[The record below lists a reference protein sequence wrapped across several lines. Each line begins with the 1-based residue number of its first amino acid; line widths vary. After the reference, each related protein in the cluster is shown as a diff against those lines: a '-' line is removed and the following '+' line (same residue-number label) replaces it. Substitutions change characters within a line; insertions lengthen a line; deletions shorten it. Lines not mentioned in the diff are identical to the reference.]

1 MPEVARGCAHAHARV
16 SCAVRRA
23 SSVACQVSRFALFW
37 LRSGTLAVPTVVIT
51 VAVVT
56 AIVTATVVSTV
67 VVTLLLLLPLVV
79 LVLLILVRCCW
90 CWIVGTAATA
100 AADPRVLL
108 LLLLQQRSADMRGS
122 ESSVAQRYCVMD
134 YHIVRCF
141 P

>member
-23 SSVACQVSRFALFW
+23 SSVACQVSPFALFW
-37 LRSGTLAVPTVVIT
+37 LRSGTLAVPTVAIT

-79 LVLLILVRCCW
+79 LVLLTLVRCCW

-100 AADPRVLL
+100 AAGPRVLL
-108 LLLLQQRSADMRGS
+108 LQLQQRSADIIGS
-122 ESSVAQRYCVMD
+122 EISVAQRYYIVD
-134 YHIVRCF
+134 YHVARSF
-141 P
+141 L